1 MALIQSYNTFFAD
14 KEVADSLN
22 MTRPERRF
30 HKLPFSIPLH
40 QPDDYVIRPISP
52 RRRHAQ
58 ITHRFP
64 RLWTKTLH
72 SGNLGRFPRRDVMAV
87 TLGNGHQEEKKCK
100 DDGEDR
106 DDEPRPLD
114 VKVWH

>member
-1 MALIQSYNTFFAD
+1 
-14 KEVADSLN
+14 

-30 HKLPFSIPLH
+30 HKLPFPIPLH
-40 QPDDYVIRPISP
+40 QPNDYVIRPIPP

-58 ITHRFP
+58 ITHGFP

-106 DDEPRPLD
+106 DNEPRPLD
-114 VKVWH
+114 VKVWHRGIGRTVQGAWCI